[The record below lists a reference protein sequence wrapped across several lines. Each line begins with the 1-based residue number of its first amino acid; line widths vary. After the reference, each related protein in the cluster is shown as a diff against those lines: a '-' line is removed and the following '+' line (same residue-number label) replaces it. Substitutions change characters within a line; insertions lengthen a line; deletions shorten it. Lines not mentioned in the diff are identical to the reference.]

1 MDPTAV
7 LSQNPN
13 QIQNQNQIQNKEVTN
28 FNQQRK
34 RGRGKLQNMSC
45 LEQASMDEALKN
57 VSISSYF

>member
-7 LSQNPN
+7 LT
-13 QIQNQNQIQNKEVTN
+13 QNQNQIQNKEVTN

-45 LEQASMDEALKN
+45 LEQVSMDEALKN
-57 VSISSYF
+57 VSTQ